1 MYRLKLHSTEGANPP
16 AHCVTS
22 DNNLQ
27 DFQIGK
33 EYEKQFADLYCI
45 WDDSITYVMQV
56 ELLLSLQRISQQFA
70 AAAMSIQQSRS
81 FDAVCIITSGCLAAL
96 SDAIIRKLATD
107 QPSEVCSHL
116 MGKTIFN
123 RQLGHPG
130 FGISISTFATQ
141 GDTIEVHCPE
151 LCIARTAVLDY
162 FQSPDQV
169 NQFYLICV
177 D

>member
-1 MYRLKLHSTEGANPP
+1 
-16 AHCVTS
+16 
-22 DNNLQ
+22 
-27 DFQIGK
+27 
-33 EYEKQFADLYCI
+33 
-45 WDDSITYVMQV
+45 MQV

-123 RQLGHPG
+123 RQLWQNLITEKLIFLKIKLNVRKKG
-130 FGISISTFATQ
+130 F
-141 GDTIEVHCPE
+141 
-151 LCIARTAVLDY
+151 Y
-162 FQSPDQV
+162 FLSVWDILKHL
-169 NQFYLICV
+169 NLIRK
-177 D
+177 